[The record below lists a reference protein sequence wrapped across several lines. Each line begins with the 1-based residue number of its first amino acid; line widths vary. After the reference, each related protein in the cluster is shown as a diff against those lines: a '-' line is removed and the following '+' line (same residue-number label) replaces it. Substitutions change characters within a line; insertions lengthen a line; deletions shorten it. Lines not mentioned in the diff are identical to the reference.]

1 MHLSTLRFVLDQAM
15 GRFVS
20 NLVELQVVSIAST

>member
-1 MHLSTLRFVLDQAM
+1 MVGVDNRPDQAM

-20 NLVELQVVSIAST
+20 WHNAHGETTLS